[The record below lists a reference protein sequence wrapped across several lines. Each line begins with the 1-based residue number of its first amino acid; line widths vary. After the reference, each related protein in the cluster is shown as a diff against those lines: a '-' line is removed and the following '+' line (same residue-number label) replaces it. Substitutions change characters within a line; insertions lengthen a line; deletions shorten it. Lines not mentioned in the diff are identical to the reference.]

1 MTDTPCTAGYTY
13 AGDTNHEGSTG
24 STSITIT
31 PTAATVT
38 LDNLTQTY
46 TGTPRSVTVTT
57 VPAGLT
63 VEVTYDGS
71 STPPTALGSYA
82 VVATVIN
89 PNYTGSAN
97 ETLVIEQGSATHS
110 VSLVPGWNLVSF
122 NVHPA
127 DTTVAS
133 VLTSVSGSYDLVYAW
148 DASGAHSSGGNWMK
162 YAPSAPAY
170 ANSLTKLNETM
181 GFWIHMT
188 AADTLDVSGIV
199 PVTTSV
205 SLSTNA
211 GGWNLV
217 AYPASV
223 NRALPAALSDNGA
236 GTDFSLVYAYHANDA
251 ADPWKLFSRTAP
263 VWANDLT
270 ELAPGWGYWVK
281 VNANHTWSVKY
292 LAGQ

>member
-1 MTDTPCTAGYTY
+1 M
-13 AGDTNHEGSTG
+13 
-24 STSITIT
+24 
-31 PTAATVT
+31 
-38 LDNLTQTY
+38 
-46 TGTPRSVTVTT
+46 
-57 VPAGLT
+57 
-63 VEVTYDGS
+63 
-71 STPPTALGSYA
+71 
-82 VVATVIN
+82 
-89 PNYTGSAN
+89 
-97 ETLVIEQGSATHS
+97 
-110 VSLVPGWNLVSF
+110 PGWNLVSF

-133 VLTSVSGSYDLVYAW
+133 VLASLSGSYDLVYAW

-170 ANSLTKLNETM
+170 ANSLTNLNETM

-223 NRALPAALSDNGA
+223 NRALPAALSGNG
-236 GTDFSLVYAYHANDA
+236 VV
-251 ADPWKLFSRTAP
+251 PISRWCTP
-263 VWANDLT
+263 ITPLIPPT
-270 ELAPGWGYWVK
+270 RGSCLPRPRPYGPM
-281 VNANHTWSVKY
+281 T
-292 LAGQ
+292 